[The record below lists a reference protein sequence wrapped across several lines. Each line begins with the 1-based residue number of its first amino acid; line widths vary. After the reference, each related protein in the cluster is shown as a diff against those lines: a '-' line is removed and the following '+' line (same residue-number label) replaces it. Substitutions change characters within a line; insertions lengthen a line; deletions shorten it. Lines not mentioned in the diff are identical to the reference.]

1 MRFYQVD
8 IFSPT
13 INAGK
18 PSLCSVSSPVASV
31 SVVECESLII
41 MKIRH
46 YKAISRAGFPRKRAA
61 RDVINIIVI
70 TGSDDTDI

>member
-1 MRFYQVD
+1 MRG
-8 IFSPT
+8 
-13 INAGK
+13 NR
-18 PSLCSVSSPVASV
+18 PSVSPVASV

-46 YKAISRAGFPRKRAA
+46 YKAISRAGFPRGEQQN
-61 RDVINIIVI
+61 VINIIVI

>member
-1 MRFYQVD
+1 MRGNR
-8 IFSPT
+8 P
-13 INAGK
+13 
-18 PSLCSVSSPVASV
+18 SVSSPVASV
-31 SVVECESLII
+31 SVVKCESLII

-70 TGSDDTDI
+70 TGSDDADI